1 MFIFQVYLFHH
12 MFFIRVEN
20 LYRLIQ
26 SPVKFSNKKLL
37 TALFF
42 FQPKPEMAAFGKKTS
57 KKASKHVAKHTPR
70 KKKEKTTT
78 SQLHGITGKTG
89 WVKVLFLHGS
99 KDMIWLNISYSTIKL
114 SVNLKWQCYIKIIPL
129 HLFQNNSC
137 YIWNYLVMVD
147 VN

>member
-42 FQPKPEMAAFGKKTS
+42 FFSQS
-57 KKASKHVAKHTPR
+57 L
-70 KKKEKTTT
+70 KKE
-78 SQLHGITGKTG
+78 TGSLWEKDEQ
-89 WVKVLFLHGS
+89 KS
-99 KDMIWLNISYSTIKL
+99 K
-114 SVNLKWQCYIKIIPL
+114 QACG
-129 HLFQNNSC
+129 
-137 YIWNYLVMVD
+137 
-147 VN
+147 